1 MANAASNEK
10 SGSQS
15 KPDTSKEAVAER
27 AKAQLEESLAQ
38 TQQALD
44 KVATHTADE
53 FRKVSDTSSKFV
65 RENPAIAVA
74 GALGVGVLIGL
85 ALRGR
90 G

>member
-1 MANAASNEK
+1 MANTATTEK
-10 SGSQS
+10 SGSKS
-15 KPDTSKEAVAER
+15 KPNSSKDAVAER

-44 KVATHTADE
+44 KVAAQTSDE
-53 FRKVSDTSSKFV
+53 LRKLGDTSSKFV

-74 GALGVGVLIGL
+74 GALGVGVLIGF

-90 G
+90 S